1 MGFSERGMRTREA
14 VDLRLT
20 AARARRSLFLEYAQ
34 DQLRARDHHG
44 VADAAMD
51 LREIEQEIDTL
62 KWVLEIDT

>member
-1 MGFSERGMRTREA
+1 MKTVESVHA
-14 VDLRLT
+14 RLL
-20 AARARRSLFLEYAQ
+20 AAQGRRQLFLEYAQ

-62 KWVLEIDT
+62 KWVLELDG

>member
-1 MGFSERGMRTREA
+1 MKGWED
-14 VDLRLT
+14 VHVKLV
-20 AARARRSLFLEYAQ
+20 AARARRQLFLEYAQ

-62 KWVLEIDT
+62 KWVLEIEGEL